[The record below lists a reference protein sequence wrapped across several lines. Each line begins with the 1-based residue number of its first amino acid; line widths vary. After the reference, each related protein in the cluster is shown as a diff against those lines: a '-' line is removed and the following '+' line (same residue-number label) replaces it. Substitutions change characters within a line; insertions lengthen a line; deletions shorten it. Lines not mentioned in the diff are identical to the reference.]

1 MFDISCLY
9 GQNEFSTIQEDAY
22 QFWDQLPCVDPFDP
36 YIAQLVNQMWGIPVI
51 GQHYFV
57 NQGNNLVPVFDF
69 SSTGQDNGN
78 SSANFFGEK
87 AEDVPSP
94 DGPQNVVW
102 LQINSVSG
110 ELASIVYRV
119 YTVQGQPPAT
129 VSSSRPLDLLAMY
142 NQRMFL

>member
-1 MFDISCLY
+1 
-9 GQNEFSTIQEDAY
+9 
-22 QFWDQLPCVDPFDP
+22 
-36 YIAQLVNQMWGIPVI
+36 MWGIPVI

-78 SSANFFGEK
+78 SSAIFFGEK

-94 DGPQNVVW
+94 DGPENVDW